1 MRISAFS
8 AVLAGA
14 LLLIW
19 PAFFNGYPLL
29 FSDSGG
35 FLHQTL
41 GPLMLWD
48 KPYIYGPFLHVFH
61 WRISLWGPVIAQ
73 GLILSHLLWLTQ
85 RVVRGHA
92 TPLSHIGLCAFAALA
107 TAAPFSAALL
117 MPDVFAPSV
126 VLGLFL
132 LGFGAAASTR
142 FERGYL
148 VALVAIGIAAHL
160 AHLPLALG
168 LCAVALLL
176 RLWRYPVRPF
186 VMALPVV
193 LAIAVLFVTNALGH
207 GRFALSPYGASFMLA
222 RLQEDGPATALLK
235 ARCPDAGWYLCAFTD
250 RLPMP
255 ANDFLWAPD
264 SPVNRDAAGASR
276 FLGGAMLAPEAGQ
289 IVAET
294 LRADPLGVA
303 RAMVGNMLLQ
313 LGSFGIGDTLDNAHF
328 ASAVR
333 PRIEQGFSAREL
345 AAFDQARQARDVLKE
360 AVMPLN
366 LLHLLVVL
374 LALPLL
380 LWSAWRGQ
388 GLALALALFVLAAV
402 LGNAL
407 ICGGLSAPHPRYG
420 ARIMWL
426 LPVAAAMQILLPT
439 PNFSVSQRFMHK
451 DIVPLILKSFLF
463 IIFCTVLLSVLFLV
477 ALHLFKVWQ
486 FSVANIDCA
495 AENSLFCFVRS
506 FFISVSPK
514 LRDWQDLSAGFL
526 AVGAALLGIFAVL
539 YQTQV
544 TKRLEEAKKM
554 RRAEAL
560 RRGLLPSVL
569 SNLADFCE
577 KEAETLKDCFEILT
591 HKASY
596 AEPSDTVKSRLG
608 DNDFE
613 KSFVEKMLE
622 IIEFSDEI
630 HQKNL
635 IVICGN
641 LQIYES
647 RKRMLKR
654 PSLLILESSFVDL
667 GVLIVDLHARCYNL
681 FPVARATDSR
691 QVRDLS
697 SNIAIDDLKAS
708 VFLLGFVGAYEE
720 RLIKWIEDE
729 CREAS
734 SGPSLSVDDKRSRL

>member
-1 MRISAFS
+1 MRACA
-8 AVLAGA
+8 AVLGGA
-14 LLLIW
+14 ALLIW
-19 PAFFNGYPLL
+19 PAFFNFYPLL

-48 KPYIYGPFLHVFH
+48 KPYIYGPFLHAFH

-73 GLILSHLLWLTQ
+73 GIMLSHLLWLTQ
-85 RVVRGHA
+85 RVMRGNA
-92 TPLSHIGLCAFAALA
+92 TPLWHIGLCTFAALA

-117 MPDVFAPSV
+117 MPDIFAPMV

-132 LGFGAAASTR
+132 LGFGGAALKAWDR
-142 FERGYL
+142 AYL
-148 VALVAIGIAAHL
+148 VALVALGIAAHL

-168 LCAVALLL
+168 LCGVALLL
-176 RLWRYPVRPF
+176 RFWRYPVRLF
-186 VMALPVV
+186 AMVLPVAV
-193 LAIAVLFVTNALGH
+193 AVAALLATNAIGH
-207 GRFALSPYGASFMLA
+207 GRAALSPYGSVFLLA
-222 RLQEDGPATALLK
+222 RLQEDGPASAVLK

-255 ANDFLWAPD
+255 ANDFLWAPE
-264 SPVNRDAAGASR
+264 SPVNRDAAGEAR
-276 FLGGAMLAPEAGQ
+276 FLGGALLAPEAGQ

-294 LRADPLGVA
+294 LRADPLGVL
-303 RAMVGNMLLQ
+303 RAMAGNMAAQ
-313 LGSFGIGDTLDNAHF
+313 LGSFGIGDTLDNAHL
-328 ASAVR
+328 AVAVR
-333 PRIEQGFSAREL
+333 PRIEQGFPPREL
-345 AAFDQARQARDVLKE
+345 AAFDQARQAQGALKD
-360 AVMPLN
+360 A
-366 LLHLLVVL
+366 LLPFNPPHVLVVL
-374 LALPLL
+374 LALPVL
-380 LWSAWRGQ
+380 LWLAWRQQ
-388 GLALALALFVLAAV
+388 GLALGFALFVLAAV
-402 LGNAL
+402 AGNAL

-426 LPVAAAMQILLPT
+426 LPLAAAMQILLPT
-439 PNFSVSQRFMHK
+439 PNFSVSQKFMHK
-451 DIVPLILKSFLF
+451 DIVPSILKLFLF
-463 IIFCTVLLSVLFLV
+463 IIFCTILLSVLFLV

-486 FSVANIDCA
+486 FSAANIDCA

-577 KEAETLKDCFEILT
+577 KEAEILKDCFEILT
-591 HKASY
+591 HKASC

-608 DNDFE
+608 DNDLE

-654 PSLLILESSFVDL
+654 PSLLILESNFVDL
-667 GVLIVDLHARCYNL
+667 GFLIVELHARCYKL

-708 VFLLGFVGAYEE
+708 VFLLGFVGAYEKK
-720 RLIKWIEDE
+720 LIKWIEDE
-729 CREAS
+729 SREAS
-734 SGPSLSVDDKRSRL
+734 SGPSLNVEDKRSRL

>member
-1 MRISAFS
+1 LRISAFS

-85 RVVRGHA
+85 RVLCGNAASLRHM
-92 TPLSHIGLCAFAALA
+92 GLCAFAALA

-117 MPDVFAPSV
+117 MPDVFAPIV

-132 LGFGAAASTR
+132 LGFGHAVLTR
-142 FERGYL
+142 FERAYL
-148 VALVAIGIAAHL
+148 VALVALGIAAHL

-168 LCAVALLL
+168 LCGVALLL
-176 RLWRYPVRPF
+176 RLWRYPVRILA
-186 VMALPVV
+186 MALPVA
-193 LAIAVLFVTNALGH
+193 LAVAVLFVTNAIGH
-207 GRFALSPYGASFMLA
+207 GRFALSPYGSVFMLA
-222 RLQEDGPATALLK
+222 RLQEDGPASAVLK

-360 AVMPLN
+360 AVMPPN